1 MNMFSYKTRLNGQE
15 RHISAADE
23 RKLTLVFQQCDE
35 GGKGYLR
42 REDLKIAI
50 VMLFGYKPSKSETNL
65 LMDPVLQTHFPGVP
79 LDHFIRLMGRKLS
92 AQDPYEKAR
101 QIFMAFD
108 VHCRGFLTVEDF
120 KKAFACVAPH
130 LPERTVQ
137 EVFREVDRDSDGHV
151 SFLDFECVISCG
163 QDDDL

>member
-65 LMDPVLQTHFPGVP
+65 LMDPVLQTHFPG
-79 LDHFIRLMGRKLS
+79 
-92 AQDPYEKAR
+92 
-101 QIFMAFD
+101 
-108 VHCRGFLTVEDF
+108 RGFLTVEDF